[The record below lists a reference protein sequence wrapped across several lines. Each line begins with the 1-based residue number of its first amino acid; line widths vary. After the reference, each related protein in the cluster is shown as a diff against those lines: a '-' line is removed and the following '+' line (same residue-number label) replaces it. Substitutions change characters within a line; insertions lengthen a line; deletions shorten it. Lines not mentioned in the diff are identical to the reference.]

1 MNDKNYWFD
10 SMDNI
15 TKVYKGVWV
24 ICALTILAEA
34 FVHMHPYF
42 EIEEIYGFYA
52 WSGLLASILFVGGAI
67 VIRRVLVRHKGY
79 YDE

>member
-1 MNDKNYWFD
+1 MSEKNDWFD
-10 SMDNI
+10 SKDNI
-15 TKVYKGVWV
+15 TKVYKGLWI

-52 WSGLLASILFVGGAI
+52 WGGLVASLVFVGCAL
-67 VIRRVLVRHKGY
+67 VVRRVLIRPEDY

>member
-1 MNDKNYWFD
+1 MSEKNDWFD
-10 SMDNI
+10 SKDNI
-15 TKVYKGVWV
+15 TKVYKGLWI

-52 WSGLLASILFVGGAI
+52 WGGLLLASCSSVVHSLCAAS
-67 VIRRVLVRHKGY
+67 
-79 YDE
+79 

>member
-1 MNDKNYWFD
+1 MSEKNDWFD
-10 SMDNI
+10 SKDNI
-15 TKVYKGVWV
+15 TKVYKGLWI
-24 ICALTILAEA
+24 ICALTVLAEA

-52 WSGLLASILFVGGAI
+52 WGGLAASLAFVGGAL
-67 VIRRVLVRHKGY
+67 VVRRVLIRPEDY